1 MSTEKLLD
9 QVGDRTVAA
18 LLADLLA
25 RVAAVE
31 STLQN
36 AGAAGAEIPQ
46 VVDGPDALAYAL
58 NSRLAAVLLAG
69 GFGSL
74 AAVQAA
80 SDEDLLGVAGVTAK
94 GLKLIRE
101 RVGHA

>member
-18 LLADLLA
+18 LLGDLLA
-25 RVAAVE
+25 RVAVLE
-31 STLQN
+31 SKLQN

-46 VVDGPDALAYAL
+46 VADGPDQLALAL
-58 NSRLAAVLLAG
+58 NSRLAALLVAG

-74 AAVQAA
+74 AAVRAA
-80 SDEDLLGVAGVTAK
+80 SDAELLGVAGATERAV
-94 GLKLIRE
+94 KLIRE
-101 RVGHA
+101 KVG